1 VRLPGLRQAWR
12 VRRARVGAACAA
24 ALLACLPLALPAA
37 RGGRGRPADG
47 KLPVERVKFHLFKYQ
62 GYVGEEISEASVAE
76 AGLQFKSK
84 LRLSYLGGEVA
95 LDSALLAQPDLTPLR
110 FEARGDTSTQS
121 RVECTVEVSG
131 GAAAVREGNRA
142 WQAEA
147 PARFFTAVGYAPVS
161 AREMMVRYWLARG
174 GQGRLALLPRGEVVI
189 ERRGTDTFEVGGKR
203 VDLARYSIGGL
214 IWGRETAWFD
224 AAHRLVAL
232 VTVDAEFDRFEAVR
246 DGYQSALPQF
256 VAKSAQETITA
267 FARGLRGVK
276 PLREGV
282 FALSGG
288 ALIDGRGGPSLKD
301 ATVIVAG
308 SRIVAVG
315 PRSEIKIPV
324 GAGYIDARGKTIL
337 PGLWDMHTHYTQV
350 EMGPAYLAAGVT
362 AARDCGNDMD
372 FILPVRGAINKGRLL
387 GPRLLLAGYVD
398 GEGKDGLGSVRAG
411 TPDAARAVVRRY
423 REAGFEQI
431 KIYGNALMRADVVR
445 AITDEAHRL
454 KMAVT
459 GHVPRE
465 LSAVQAVELGYDQ
478 INHIGFLLPLFRAKN
493 VKPEP
498 GRLPPLDFDSAEARR
513 ALQLFKEKGVV
524 IEPTLARFELNTHP
538 VGTPFIFL
546 EPGAGKAP
554 RELAEI
560 YNGTGVDPERAK
572 RALAVAEQAAAVLV
586 ALHRAG
592 VPVVAGIDLAVPGH
606 SLHRELELYV
616 KAGMSPMEAIRSATS
631 VAARAMGME
640 YEAGTI
646 EVGKRADL
654 IIVDGDPL
662 ASISDLRKV
671 ESVVTNGRLYDSAR
685 LWRSVG
691 FRP

>member
-1 VRLPGLRQAWR
+1 MWVSGLREVCWA
-12 VRRARVGAACAA
+12 RRAWVDVARAA
-24 ALLACLPLALPAA
+24 AFLTFLPVALLPAG
-37 RGGRGRPADG
+37 GGRGVAADDEP
-47 KLPVERVKFHLFKYQ
+47 PVERVRFRLFKYQ
-62 GYVGEEISEASVAE
+62 GRVGEEASEVARGD
-76 AGLQFKSK
+76 AGLQLKSR
-84 LRLSYLGGEVA
+84 LRLSYLGSEVA
-95 LDSALLAQPDLTPLR
+95 LDSSFVARPDLSPVR

-121 RVECTVEVSG
+121 RVDCAVEVSG
-131 GAAAVREGNRA
+131 GTAAVREGKRS
-142 WQAEA
+142 WQTQT
-147 PARFFTAVGYAPVS
+147 PAKFFTAVGYAPVWT
-161 AREMMVRYWLARG
+161 REVMVRYWLARG
-174 GQGRLALLPRGEVVI
+174 GRGPLALLPRGEVVI
-189 ERRGTDTFEVGGKR
+189 ERRGADTFEVGGKK
-203 VDLARYSIGGL
+203 VDLTRYGIGGL

-246 DGYQSALPQF
+246 EGYEAALPQF

-267 FARGLRGVK
+267 FVRATRTVR

-282 FALSGG
+282 FALSG
-288 ALIDGRGGPSLKD
+288 ATVIDGRGGPPLKD
-301 ATVIVAG
+301 ATVVVAG
-308 SRIVAVG
+308 SRIIAVG
-315 PRSEIKIPV
+315 ERTAIKIPV
-324 GAGYIDARGKTIL
+324 GAGYVDARGKTIL
-337 PGLWDMHTHYTQV
+337 PGLWDMHAHYTQV
-350 EMGPAYLAAGVT
+350 EMGAAYLAAGVT
-362 AARDCGNDMD
+362 AARDCGNDLD
-372 FILPVRGAINKGRLL
+372 FILPVRGAINKGGLL
-387 GPRLLLAGYVD
+387 GPRLFLAGYVD

-411 TPDAARAVVRRY
+411 TPEAARAVVRRY
-423 REAGFEQI
+423 HEAGFEQI
-431 KIYGNALMRADVVR
+431 KIYGGALMRADVVR

-465 LSAVQAVELGYDQ
+465 LSAIQAVELGYDQ
-478 INHIGFLLPLFRAKN
+478 INHIGFLLPLFRARH
-493 VKPEP
+493 VKPEA
-498 GRLPPLDFDSAEARR
+498 GRLPPLDLDSADARR
-513 ALQLFKEKGVV
+513 ALQFFRDKGTV
-524 IEPTLARFELNTHP
+524 IEPTLARFELNTRP
-538 VGTPFIFL
+538 AGAPFSYV

-560 YNGTGVDPERAK
+560 YNGTGVD
-572 RALAVAEQAAAVLV
+572 AEQAAAVLV

-616 KAGMSPMEAIRSATS
+616 QAGLSPMEAIKAATS

-640 YEAGTI
+640 YETGTI

-685 LWRSVG
+685 LWLSVG